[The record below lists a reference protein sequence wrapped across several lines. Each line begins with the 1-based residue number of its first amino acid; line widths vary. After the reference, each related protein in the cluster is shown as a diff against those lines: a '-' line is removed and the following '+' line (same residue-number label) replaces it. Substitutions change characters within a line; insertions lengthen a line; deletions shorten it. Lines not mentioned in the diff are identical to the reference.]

1 MEFRAAAQL
10 ASMSDADA
18 EPQFP
23 SMLAPPPPVSVEAD
37 SELRRLEK
45 GGEERAA
52 ARSAFVAQMARR
64 RSSVSIEAAVKTDSA
79 GGASSPTDAPVQRR
93 RSKWQEALEA
103 TNERALSDKIVKLI
117 EEVPRGKRPRRHR
130 ERSLHCSARSRGFSR
145 PAS

>member
-10 ASMSDADA
+10 ASMSDVDA

-23 SMLAPPPPVSVEAD
+23 SMLAAPPPVAVED

-45 GGEERAA
+45 GADERAE

-79 GGASSPTDAPVQRR
+79 GGASAATDAPVQRR
-93 RSKWQEALEA
+93 RSK
-103 TNERALSDKIVKLI
+103 
-117 EEVPRGKRPRRHR
+117 
-130 ERSLHCSARSRGFSR
+130 
-145 PAS
+145 

>member
-23 SMLAPPPPVSVEAD
+23 SVLAAPPPVAVEAD

-64 RSSVSIEAAVKTDSA
+64 RSSVSIEAAVKTDSTS
-79 GGASSPTDAPVQRR
+79 GASAATDAPVQRR
-93 RSKWQEALEA
+93 HEGGVGDDRRLQLRVDDAEGEA
-103 TNERALSDKIVKLI
+103 ERL
-117 EEVPRGKRPRRHR
+117 HR
-130 ERSLHCSARSRGFSR
+130 
-145 PAS
+145 

>member
-18 EPQFP
+18 EPQFL
-23 SMLAPPPPVSVEAD
+23 SMLAPPPVAVED

-117 EEVPRGKRPRRHR
+117 EEVPRGKRPRRR
-130 ERSLHCSARSRGFSR
+130 LGR
-145 PAS
+145 